1 MDQPASD
8 TTFSPAPGGA
18 NSTSVDTPAPLTLDD
33 YARLAEARMP
43 RAVWDFV
50 AGGAGDERSLAANR
64 AAFDRIRLF
73 PRILTGSGIAETD
86 IALFGRTWAAP
97 IGVAPMAYHTLV
109 HPGGE
114 LATVQA
120 AGSVGVPV
128 VLSTFAGRAFKEL
141 RPGATSPLWLQVYC
155 FRDRGQTRRL
165 VEDAQE
171 SGIEALVLTV
181 DAPQLGRRLRD
192 LRSGFRLPPE
202 IYPANLPDTR
212 MSSPAEHALSAME
225 PAMDWSVVD
234 WLRSISTLPLLLKGV
249 LTPAAALRALDAGVD
264 GIVVSN
270 HGGRQL
276 DNAPASIDVLPAI
289 AAAVAGR
296 MPVLVDGGIRRGSDV
311 LAALA
316 LGADAVLVGRPVLHG
331 LAVAG
336 EDGAYQVLD
345 TLRHELRDSMTLAG
359 VGSVADIARDLVG
372 ETVAVTIHSA
382 AAQAQTSTVPS
393 TALSMASSTSTS
405 APSTGIPKQ
414 FLHASLSD
422 PDMDTMEFLN
432 EIADRFPDAISFAPG
447 RPYGGFFELES
458 IFDSVR
464 RFLDHLAESGRS
476 PAAVRNA
483 LYQYGPSAGIIRDLI
498 AASLRDDEGIEA
510 GPESIVVTVG
520 AQEAMFLA
528 LRALFADRDDVLLVS
543 TPCYVGI
550 TGAAKLLDI
559 HTVAVPEPDEGLSCT
574 DLERAVVTQKAAG
587 RRPRAFYLVPDHS
600 NPSGNTVALET
611 RRELLDLAARH
622 DLLLLEDSP
631 YRLVSY
637 GERVPTLK
645 ALDRQRR
652 VVHIGSFAKSAFPGA
667 RVGYVVAD
675 QEVVDS
681 AGASRL
687 LADELSKIKSMITVN
702 TSPLSQAAVA
712 GMLLAAGGRLSELN
726 ERPAAYYR
734 DNLNA
739 LLGEL
744 DANFPAD
751 TRDTLGVRWNRPSG
765 GFFLKVD
772 VPFLADNEALARSA
786 REFGVLWT
794 PMMNFYPNA
803 DGGRHTLRLSFSALT
818 PELIS
823 EGVARLARFMRAEAQ
838 RRP

>member
-1 MDQPASD
+1 MDQRS
-8 TTFSPAPGGA
+8 
-18 NSTSVDTPAPLTLDD
+18 LTLDD
-33 YARLAEARMP
+33 YARLAQARMP
-43 RAVWDFV
+43 RDIWDFV

-73 PRILTGSGIAETD
+73 PRILTGAGIAETD
-86 IALFGRTWAAP
+86 VKLFGRTWAAP

-109 HPGGE
+109 HPEGE

-128 VLSTFAGRAFKEL
+128 VLSTFAGRTFKEL
-141 RPGATSPLWLQVYC
+141 RPAATSPLWLQLYC
-155 FRDRGQTRRL
+155 FRDRAQTQRL

-171 SGIEALVLTV
+171 SGIEALMLTV
-181 DAPQLGRRLRD
+181 DAPHLGSRHRD
-192 LRSGFRLPPE
+192 LRNGFRLPPD
-202 IYPANLPDTR
+202 IHPANLPDTT
-212 MSSPAEHALSAME
+212 MSSPAEHAQSAME
-225 PAMDWSVVD
+225 PALDWSVVD

-249 LTPAAALRALDAGVD
+249 LSPAAALRALDAGVD

-276 DNAPASIDVLPAI
+276 DNTPATIDVLPAI
-289 AAAVAGR
+289 TGAVAGR
-296 MPVLVDGGIRRGSDV
+296 MPVLLDGGIRRGSDV

-345 TLRHELRDSMTLAG
+345 TLRHELREAMTLAG
-359 VGSVADIARDLVG
+359 IGSLADIARDLVD
-372 ETVAVTIHSA
+372 ETVTVPMNRVTID
-382 AAQAQTSTVPS
+382 
-393 TALSMASSTSTS
+393 SSPAPTPTS
-405 APSTGIPKQ
+405 APSQSAVIPKHQ
-414 FLHASLSD
+414 LHASLSD

-432 EIADRFPDAISFAPG
+432 EIADRFPDAVSFAPG
-447 RPYGGFFELES
+447 RPYAGFFEVES
-458 IFDSVR
+458 VFESVR
-464 RFLDHLAESGRS
+464 RFLDHLAEGGRS
-476 PAAVRNA
+476 PAAVRDA

-498 AASLRDDEGIEA
+498 AASLRDDEGIDA
-510 GPESIVVTVG
+510 RPESIVVTVG

-559 HTVAVPEPDEGLSCT
+559 RTVAVPEPDEGLSCT
-574 DLERAVVTQKAAG
+574 DLERTIVAQRAAG

-645 ALDRQRR
+645 ALDRERR

-675 QEVVDS
+675 QEVIDS
-681 AGASRL
+681 TGNVRL

-739 LLGEL
+739 LLNEL

-751 TRDTLGVRWNRPSG
+751 ERDVLGVRWNRPSG

-772 VPFLADNEALARSA
+772 VPFRADNEALLRSA

-803 DGGRHTLRLSFSALT
+803 DGGQHTLRLSFSALT
-818 PELIS
+818 PELIR
-823 EGVARLARFMRAEAQ
+823 EGVARLAQFVQAEVQ